1 MDNHTG
7 PHLVGGLLA
16 VLLEDQLEPG
26 VGHNDEDNVDDDD
39 DDHLLLVRL
48 PKLEYGLADL
58 LSYLSLCAKVRRQ
71 AGLQLRRLLTVQQV
85 WHQLGNLRSKVE
97 DKKLL
102 K

>member
-1 MDNHTG
+1 M
-7 PHLVGGLLA
+7 GGLLA

-26 VGHNDEDNVDDDD
+26 VGHNDDDNIDDDDD

-48 PKLEYGLADL
+48 SKLGNGLADL
-58 LSYLSLCAKVRRQ
+58 LSYISLCVKVRRQ

-85 WHQLGNLRSKVE
+85 WHHLGNLRSEVE

>member
-1 MDNHTG
+1 M
-7 PHLVGGLLA
+7 GGLLA

-48 PKLEYGLADL
+48 PKLEYGLADI
-58 LSYLSLCAKVRRQ
+58 LSYLSLSAKVRRQ